1 MVNSNT
7 SYSVSF
13 WFIIIV
19 RLWQSSCCTTNLYG
33 FLNYIL
39 NTSLDKIF
47 KKKLTLE
54 NDIFYHDKA
63 NKESEE
69 IEKFYNISPF
79 PNYSQDN
86 SKRDTLLRGEKNLFF
101 KNLKNF
107 IGYNKKVIEV
117 GSGTCQLSMYL
128 ALETNNEIFA
138 LDTTINSLKIAR
150 DFKFKNGIDN
160 VHLIKAN
167 IFDEIFFD
175 EVFDIVCCSGV
186 LHHTYNPQ
194 KGFNIIC
201 RNLKKNGYIIIGL
214 YNKIGRLRTFI
225 RQKLYKIFGKR
236 IIKILDPHLRKM
248 PTNSKDRESAWIR
261 DQYVHP
267 RESSHTFDEV
277 LKWFSDNNI
286 KFINSVPSCEINY
299 ENYNFFEEKTTA
311 SYFQRIFQQISMIFS
326 PLGGEGGLFLFI
338 GKKVK

>member
-1 MVNSNT
+1 MNT
-7 SYSVSF
+7 
-13 WFIIIV
+13 
-19 RLWQSSCCTTNLYG
+19 L
-33 FLNYIL
+33 
-39 NTSLDKIF
+39 LDKTF

-54 NDIFYHDKA
+54 DNIFYHNEA
-63 NKESEE
+63 NKESKE

-128 ALETNNEIFA
+128 ALETNNEVFA
-138 LDTTINSLKIAR
+138 MDTTINSLKIAR
-150 DFKFKNGIDN
+150 DFKSKNKINN

-186 LHHTYNPQ
+186 LHHTYNPK
-194 KGFNIIC
+194 KGFDIIC
-201 RNLKKNGYIIIGL
+201 NNLKKGGYIIIGL
-214 YNKIGRLRTFI
+214 YNKIGRFRTFV
-225 RQKLYKIFGKR
+225 RQKLYKIFGKK
-236 IIKILDPHLRKM
+236 IIKILDPHLRKI
-248 PTNSKDRESAWIR
+248 PKNSKERELAWIR
-261 DQYVHP
+261 DQYIHP

-277 LKWFSDNNI
+277 LKWFKDKNI
-286 KFINSVPSCEINY
+286 KFINSTPSCEIDY
-299 ENYNFFEEKTTA
+299 EKNNFFEERTA
-311 SYFQRIFQQISMIFS
+311 ANYFQRIFQQISMIFS

-338 GKKVK
+338 GRKKK